1 MNYEDALGYI
11 ESLKGRGI
19 VPGLDN
25 IKRLCE
31 KLDNPQDSIKII
43 HIAGTNGKGSTGA
56 YISSILLKSGF
67 CIGRYVSP
75 AVEEYREIFTVN
87 GEYISEE
94 DYIKCIKRVQKAC
107 AEIEKDGF
115 FPTSFEVET
124 AVAFVYFNMKKCDYA
139 VIECGM
145 GGRFDATNVIS
156 KPECAVITSITAD
169 HTAFLGNTLAE
180 IAFHKSGIIKNGC
193 KAVSANQ
200 TEEVLS
206 TLRKECEK
214 MNVLLEFPLTP
225 QIVNSNICGIEF
237 LYGTQKLHTTMTGIY
252 QPENAALA
260 IKAVKCLDADISDA
274 DIADGIADAKWKYRF
289 EVYGEKPYWI
299 FDGAHNADGMNVLS
313 KTLKEYFSNGRLVF
327 IFGMFKDKEYVKA
340 AEMVASMAK
349 FVYTVKPYGD
359 RGLLSEILADE
370 IAKYNKNVLATDI
383 KNAVKLCK
391 NHDCDAVVCCGSL
404 SFLAQIKKE
413 MGII

>member
-11 ESLKGRGI
+11 KSLKGRGI

-31 KLDNPQDSIKII
+31 KLDNPQDSIKTI

-67 CIGRYVSP
+67 CVGRYVSP

-94 DYIKCIKRVQKAC
+94 DYIKCIERVQKAC

-124 AVAFVYFNMKKCDYA
+124 AVAFVYFNIKKCDYA

-206 TLRKECEK
+206 TLQKECEK
-214 MNVLLEFPLTP
+214 MNVLLEFPLTT

-274 DIADGIADAKWKYRF
+274 YIADGIDDAKWKYRF
-289 EVYGEKPYWI
+289 EGCGEKPNWI

-340 AEMVASMAK
+340 AEMVASMAE

-383 KNAVKLCK
+383 RNAVKLCK